1 MTIRWGILGC
11 GDIVRKRVAR
21 AIQDQPD
28 CELLAVCRRDAAKLH
43 EFRRAFGV
51 ERGYTHDADLL
62 ADPDIDAVYI
72 ATPVR
77 LHLPQTLAA
86 AAAGKHVLVEKPMA
100 RTTAECDRMIAACR
114 ERGVQLGVAYYR
126 RFYPLVARLKE
137 LLAAG
142 EIGRPLSVSAI
153 TATPLDM
160 APGGDGYW
168 RVLPEESGGGALMD
182 VGSHRLDLMLDL
194 FGDIQEVQAFCDTL
208 TGPHPAEDC
217 ASLLFRFQNGMHGT
231 LQCFFGTPANA
242 DDFTILG
249 TQGRLSASPLNGS
262 QLVVDLGKTQ
272 RSETL
277 PPPTNLHA
285 PLIADFA
292 AALREGRP
300 PRVGGD
306 AGRRANE
313 VMERAYR
320 AAQRA

>member
-28 CELLAVCRRDAAKLH
+28 CALLAVCRRDADKLR
-43 EFRRAFGV
+43 EFQRTYGV
-51 ERGYTHDADLL
+51 ERGYPHDAELL
-62 ADPDIDAVYI
+62 ADPDLDAVYI
-72 ATPVR
+72 ATPVC

-100 RTTAECDRMIAACR
+100 RTTAECDRMIAVCQ
-114 ERGVQLGVAYYR
+114 ERGVRLGVAYYR

-137 LLAAG
+137 LLTAG

-160 APGGDGYW
+160 TPGAEGYW
-168 RVLPEESGGGALMD
+168 RVLPDESGGGALMD
-182 VGSHRLDLMLDL
+182 IGSHRLDLMLDL
-194 FGDIQEVQAFCDTL
+194 FGDIQDVQACCDTL

-217 ASLLFRFQNGMHGT
+217 ASLLLRFRNGMQGT

-249 TQGRLSASPLNGS
+249 TKGRLSASPLNGS
-262 QLVVDLGKTQ
+262 QLLVDLGKTQ
-272 RSETL
+272 RVETL
-277 PPPTNLHA
+277 PPPANLHA
-285 PLIADFA
+285 PLIADFT
-292 AALREGRP
+292 AALREVRP
-300 PRVGGD
+300 PLVDGN
-306 AGRRANE
+306 AGRRVNE
-313 VMERAYR
+313 IMERAYR
-320 AAQRA
+320 AARRF